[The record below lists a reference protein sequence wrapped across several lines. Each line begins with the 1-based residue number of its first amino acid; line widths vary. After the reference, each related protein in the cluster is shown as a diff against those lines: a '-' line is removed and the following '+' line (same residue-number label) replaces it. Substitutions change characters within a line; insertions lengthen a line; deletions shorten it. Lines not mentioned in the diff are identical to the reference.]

1 MHDQT
6 HGELH
11 FSLRVFKVELV
22 LDYLDYWFCWVFSS

>member
-22 LDYLDYWFCWVFSS
+22 LDYLDYLILLGSL